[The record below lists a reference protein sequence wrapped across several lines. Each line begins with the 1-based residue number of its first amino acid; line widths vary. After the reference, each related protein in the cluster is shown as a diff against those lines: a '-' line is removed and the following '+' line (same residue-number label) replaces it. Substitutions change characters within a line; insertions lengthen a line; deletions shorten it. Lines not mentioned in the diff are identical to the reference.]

1 MRHETELTERLR
13 LRRGRGDTSEDDEG
27 LPRSPCNSPTV
38 TDKTAIKDNPK
49 SHSTCSEGSLLSV
62 GSSEMDE
69 DSLGQPSIHSSK
81 LSLEDRNT
89 GDNDFDLDLSV
100 KNTSAPLNHSGARHK
115 ASVKPQR
122 RYGAPRKKR
131 LSGSVLPTTPEVNE
145 DTAARSMTPEGSST
159 KEIVTELYTS
169 TTTTTNFSS
178 SSSKNINKSNFST
191 LTEKQLKCSSL
202 PPGLAAPG
210 SDTNKL
216 NRSRS
221 NAGTKY
227 QEEFGALGE
236 QNESKNNKKTDSF
249 LGRIFPRRSGKKRKS
264 KEEVIVNTSS
274 TTLSTTSNLTTTSMS
289 ISKQSEIIE
298 SSAKEFIH
306 SERKSESLAIKPI
319 PVPRS
324 GAAARQRIQPND
336 IPASPDLG
344 TRLDDGIFKSSPERT
359 HTVSPLQMEL
369 ESHFQQRLASLSTSP
384 KSPQLATPPTS
395 PRLQRSPLISPTKSP
410 LPYPKVPL
418 KSHVIEKMNSKH
430 SRSEES
436 RSKVIISGLSPF
448 QQRVSATNFGEDSS
462 DGFKS
467 LNDLPAEA
475 VKSSKLVAKSHSFKI
490 NNNSSDCEKTA
501 VENRTTFAALATT
514 RSTQEIQ
521 TTSKSVLHESQ
532 QFTYEIKK
540 SSSLDNIENLE
551 AMHTDK
557 AKETFETIAATKLNA
572 EKSESVDV
580 NTVSRLKLNEL
591 EDSCKSLLK
600 QEATETESVW
610 TSESNK
616 TENAKIESVNFEPKI
631 VQSEI
636 KEFIDKSYS
645 DTTDFINS
653 GITIS
658 GPRHKAIVSV
668 SNESS
673 IQSSETSCKTQ
684 ITEVKREAYQEVKE
698 QISVTKIQ
706 VKQESTH
713 ITNSTNTSVPEF
725 MHIHLHKVD
734 KPLNNVVLTAGFQ
747 SPKADEQNKT
757 VLTDLPDVVTCN
769 NPANSTLIMPENE
782 KSENCELQSNE
793 TVRKFSKEDIE
804 IIDKNETEDDKKH
817 VATALVTIT
826 TMTPPIPTRM
836 YKKNDFQIRKSLIT
850 VNNSEKPI
858 LKTKSSSLDIVESMK
873 YSDENKIEGKS
884 DIKTKTQSVNDLSS
898 DLSKSDIKTK
908 TQSVNDLSSDLSN
921 AEPAVPLRRKS
932 MANNKQKTEDE
943 PELMKVFARRSL
955 KLKDNESECLSQQV
969 IRMMEDSNGGDI
981 KSRDS
986 DKENQLDSPS
996 EERKKIIQ
1004 KDLSKTKEPLLET
1017 KFVETPEVT
1026 LRKTANVPNNN
1037 KLYSYQRTTSLN
1049 NSKTNDLNNYD
1060 RMQKQNSCADRPK
1073 TDHWI
1078 TYKVDENDSCTK
1090 LCQDEILA
1098 KEGGM
1103 GKKSARGFQKNSPIM
1118 YIKRLGK
1125 KYEKTFIRQYFPT

>member
-1 MRHETELTERLR
+1 MFLF
-13 LRRGRGDTSEDDEG
+13 
-27 LPRSPCNSPTV
+27 
-38 TDKTAIKDNPK
+38 A
-49 SHSTCSEGSLLSV
+49 
-62 GSSEMDE
+62 
-69 DSLGQPSIHSSK
+69 
-81 LSLEDRNT
+81 
-89 GDNDFDLDLSV
+89 
-100 KNTSAPLNHSGARHK
+100 
-115 ASVKPQR
+115 
-122 RYGAPRKKR
+122 
-131 LSGSVLPTTPEVNE
+131 
-145 DTAARSMTPEGSST
+145 
-159 KEIVTELYTS
+159 EIVTELYTS

-178 SSSKNINKSNFST
+178 SSSKNINKSNCST

-210 SDTNKL
+210 SDSNKL

-236 QNESKNNKKTDSF
+236 ENESKNNKKTDSF

-264 KEEVIVNTSS
+264 KEEMVINTQSS
-274 TTLSTTSNLTTTSMS
+274 TTLSNSSNLTTTTTS
-289 ISKQSEIIE
+289 ISKQSEIVE
-298 SSAKEFIH
+298 SSIKEFIH
-306 SERKSESLAIKPI
+306 SERKSESLAVKPI

-336 IPASPDLG
+336 IPASPELG
-344 TRLDDGIFKSSPERT
+344 PRLDDGIFKASPERT

-369 ESHFQQRLASLSTSP
+369 ETHFQQRLASLSTSP
-384 KSPQLATPPTS
+384 KSPQIATPPTS

-418 KSHVIEKMNSKH
+418 KSHVVEKMSSKH

-475 VKSSKLVAKSHSFKI
+475 VRSSKLVAKSHSFKMN
-490 NNNSSDCEKTA
+490 NNNSDYEKSSL
-501 VENRTTFAALATT
+501 ENRTTFAALANT

-521 TTSKSVLHESQ
+521 TTSKSILRESGQ
-532 QFTYEIKK
+532 LKYEIKK
-540 SSSLDNIENLE
+540 SSSLDNIENLDVMDINNPKEIFE
-551 AMHTDK
+551 AID
-557 AKETFETIAATKLNA
+557 ATKVA
-572 EKSESVDV
+572 KPESTVV
-580 NTVSRLKLNEL
+580 NTVSHSNSNEFAETGKSPSKL
-591 EDSCKSLLK
+591 
-600 QEATETESVW
+600 EATELITTCW
-610 TSESNK
+610 TSEPEKSQDAN
-616 TENAKIESVNFEPKI
+616 IESVNFEPKI

-673 IQSSETSCKTQ
+673 IQSSETSYKTEV
-684 ITEVKREAYQEVKE
+684 TEVKQEAYQEIKE

-706 VKQESTH
+706 VKQESAHVTSA
-713 ITNSTNTSVPEF
+713 IKTSVPEF
-725 MHIHLHKVD
+725 MHIHLHKVE

-747 SPKADEQNKT
+747 SPNADEQNET
-757 VLTDLPDVVTCN
+757 LLSDLPDVVTCN
-769 NPANSTLIMPENE
+769 NPTNSTSIKPEIE
-782 KSENCELQSNE
+782 KSENCELLSNE

-804 IIDKNETEDDKKH
+804 IIEKSENEDDKKH
-817 VATALVTIT
+817 VVTALVTIT
-826 TMTPPIPTRM
+826 TMTPPIPTRI
-836 YKKNDFQIRKSLIT
+836 YKRNDFQIRKSLIT

-858 LKTKSSSLDIVESMK
+858 LKTKSSSLDIVESIK
-873 YSDENKIEGKS
+873 YNDENKIE
-884 DIKTKTQSVNDLSS
+884 D
-898 DLSKSDIKTK
+898 KSDIKTK

-921 AEPAVPLRRKS
+921 TEPAVPLRRKS
-932 MANNKQKTEDE
+932 MANNKQKAEDE

-969 IRMMEDSNGGDI
+969 LKMMEDSNVVDI

-996 EERKKIIQ
+996 EERKKIVQ
-1004 KDLSKTKEPLLET
+1004 KDISKGKEPLLET
-1017 KFVETPEVT
+1017 RFVETPEVM

-1037 KLYSYQRTTSLN
+1037 KLYSYQRTISLN
-1049 NSKTNDLNNYD
+1049 NSKTNDFNNYD
-1060 RMQKQNSCADRPK
+1060 RIQKQNSCTDRPK

-1078 TYKVDENDSCTK
+1078 TYKGDENDSCTK

-1098 KEGGM
+1098 SITEKALIEDEFCPKPKNFNQRKAEWEKRAQEAS
-1103 GKKSARGFQKNSPIM
+1103 KKTAP
-1118 YIKRLGK
+1118 
-1125 KYEKTFIRQYFPT
+1125 